1 MTLQRTRCIRSFGS
15 TSADVNSL
23 PPARLAYV
31 TLALCTIAVGLLV
44 HLRGSVLGVV
54 MQDVLGDALW
64 AAMIL
69 WWISA
74 VAPERT
80 RPTRSAIALLVCVA
94 VELSQLSQ
102 APLLDAVR
110 ATRLGALVLGSGFDL
125 RDLGAYT
132 LGIIVA
138 TFLDARLTRRA
149 LEVRHPV
156 A

>member
-1 MTLQRTRCIRSFGS
+1 
-15 TSADVNSL
+15 
-23 PPARLAYV
+23 
-31 TLALCTIAVGLLV
+31 
-44 HLRGSVLGVV
+44 

-74 VAPERT
+74 VAPERS
-80 RPTRSAIALLVCVA
+80 RPTRSAIALLVCMA
-94 VELSQLSQ
+94 VELSQLSH
-102 APLLDAVR
+102 APLLDTVR
-110 ATRLGALVLGSGFDL
+110 ATRIGALVLGSGFDL

-149 LEVRHPV
+149 LEMTRPV